1 MKKVFSKEVLI
12 GALVIIALGLLFV
25 GIDFLK
31 GINVFKAANYFYATY
46 DNVQGIAQ
54 SAPVTL
60 NGYKIGLVREIHY
73 NYDNPGHVTVEF
85 SVDKNLRLPKGS
97 KAVVTADLLGTASIN
112 LILGN
117 SANGFYAVGDTVMS
131 ATDAGMLASVSENL
145 MPAVSS
151 IFPKID
157 TLLTSLNRVASNPS
171 LTKSIDRFDEI
182 TLELNSS
189 IKSLR
194 GVLAAM
200 GPVASDVKSITA
212 NVDSITTDLA
222 GVSHQLNQAHVDSIM
237 NSLQTTVANLEVL
250 SAQLNDPNSSIGKL
264 TNDPALY
271 DNINATVVSLDSLF
285 TDIKKNPKRYINIK
299 VF

>member
-117 SANGFYAVGDTVMS
+117 SADGFYAVGDTVMS

-157 TLLTSLNRVASNPS
+157 TLITSLNRVAANPS

-212 NVDSITTDLA
+212 NVDSITNDLA
-222 GVSHQLNQAHVDSIM
+222 GVSRQLNQAHVDSIM